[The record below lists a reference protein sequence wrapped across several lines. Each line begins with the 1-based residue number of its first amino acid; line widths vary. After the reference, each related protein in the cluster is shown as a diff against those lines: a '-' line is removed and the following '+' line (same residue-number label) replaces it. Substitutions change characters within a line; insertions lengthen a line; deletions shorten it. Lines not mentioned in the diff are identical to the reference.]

1 MTTVGSKYRGTQEFL
16 LVYMK
21 LISTA
26 QHRGIVYYTE
36 IARILGIEQLGQH
49 MGREV
54 GQVLGEISEDEHRL
68 GRPMLSAVAV
78 SSKGSPSEGFF
89 NLAERLGKYSGS
101 SKTDEKLFWES
112 ERDPVYDAWAAH

>member
-112 ERDPVYDAWAAH
+112 ERDRVYDAWAAH